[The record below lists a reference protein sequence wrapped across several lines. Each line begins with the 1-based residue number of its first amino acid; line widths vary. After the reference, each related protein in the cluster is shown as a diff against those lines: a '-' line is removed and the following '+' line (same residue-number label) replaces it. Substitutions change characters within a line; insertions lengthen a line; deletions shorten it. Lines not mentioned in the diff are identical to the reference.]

1 MRPGCLL
8 AAVLIVAASA
18 SFPPAIEAAPSPA
31 AKAEQAKTEAK
42 KEFQAGVAAF
52 KKKQYDAAAE
62 HFERAMEL
70 APHPMALWNAA
81 EAREKAGDIVRAA
94 NHYAHYVSMA
104 TEKEKDRAE
113 ALLRLD
119 KLEKILGVVEIF
131 GPDASDVTIDD
142 QRVVDL
148 AKVYV
153 LPGSHKVSGNVDGKL
168 LTRRVTVKAGS
179 SVKVRLAPE
188 VEKPK
193 EPVAPPVDQP
203 VDKAPA
209 SGKPGPAIFWVGAGV
224 TAVLGGVTLWSGL
237 DTKSK
242 RSDFD
247 AHPTARLYDE
257 GLAAQHRTNYLVGA
271 TAVAGVATAVL
282 GAFVVQWKA
291 PQEPK
296 VGLIPGGASF
306 SVRF

>member
-8 AAVLIVAASA
+8 AAVFVVAATA
-18 SFPPAIEAAPSPA
+18 SIPPVVEAAPQA
-31 AKAEQAKTEAK
+31 ATKAEQTKAEAK

-62 HFERAMEL
+62 HFERALEL

-94 NHYAHYVSMA
+94 NHYARYVSMA

-119 KLEKILGVVEIF
+119 KLEKILGVIEIF
-131 GPDASDVTIDD
+131 GPDASEVTVDD

-168 LTRRVTVKAGS
+168 LTRRVSVKAGAAA
-179 SVKVRLAPE
+179 KVRLAPE
-188 VEKPK
+188 PEKPK
-193 EPVAPPVDQP
+193 EQVAEPVSSKPEQE
-203 VDKAPA
+203 A

-224 TAVLGGVTLWSGL
+224 TAVLGGVTIWSGL

-247 AHPTARLYDE
+247 AQPTAQLYDD
-257 GLAAQHRTNYLVGA
+257 GLAAQHRTNYLIGA
-271 TAVAGVATAVL
+271 TAAAGVATAIIGVL
-282 GAFVVQWKA
+282 VVQWKA

-296 VGLIPGGASF
+296 VGLTPGGASF
-306 SVRF
+306 SMRF